1 MRASDREGSTV
12 DTQVTASTS
21 RTAQAIRWITIVGG
35 VAFAAFGSWAFA
47 APQSFF
53 DQLATFEP
61 YNAHLIRD
69 IGAFQIGLG
78 AVLLLVALLPSGQ
91 AGALLGV
98 GLGGAFHA
106 VGHVIDRDLGGAP
119 ATDIPTFSVIAALL
133 LWAGIAALRT
143 PG

>member
-1 MRASDREGSTV
+1 MDQQTIPA
-12 DTQVTASTS
+12 TS
-21 RTAQAIRWITIVGG
+21 RTTQAIRWITLLGG
-35 VAFAAFGSWAFA
+35 VAFVAFGLWAFA

-61 YNAHLIRD
+61 YNPHLIRD

-78 AVLLLVALLPSGQ
+78 AVLLLVALLPNAQ

-106 VGHVIDRDLGGAP
+106 VGHVIDRDLGGTP

-133 LWAGIAALRT
+133 LWAGVAALRT
-143 PG
+143 P